1 MFRTNI
7 HDFLFNLG
15 CETNN
20 LPFNFVLDKQYRIP
34 NLGKGRKNRSTSV
47 VLKSDCTYLIYDHTN
62 DASYSFNP
70 EWSQIKAERDVW
82 DRAEVML
89 QALHKKGVAA

>member
-15 CETNN
+15 NETNN
-20 LPFNFVLDKQYRIP
+20 LLFNFVLDKQYCIP
-34 NLGKGRKNRSTSV
+34 IQRKGQKNRSTSV
-47 VLKSDCTYLIYDHTN
+47 VLKSDGAYFIHDHTN

-70 EWSQIKAERDVW
+70 ECSEIKAERDVW
-82 DRAEVML
+82 NRAEVML
-89 QALHKKGVAA
+89 QALHKGVAA